1 MKKKLTIVLALLI
14 LFILVIL
21 AFIGF
26 FYYQTIDTNHKNI
39 TRLAQN
45 RLEYA
50 SQRLLMGQRS
60 IEDNAGTLLVDSDVR
75 ELRTDE
81 KPIDDYSYLLQLNRI
96 SAKLKERLINSSD
109 MADISLY
116 WPQKDILISTESSP
130 NLKNEMK
137 QAPPIKGWRNT
148 NRGLYFLMSYTFG
161 NTEEETIVAIK
172 ASDSLL
178 LEAQEALA
186 SNSDE
191 AALLLPDG
199 QVWGGSRELQ
209 NLIQKNH
216 NVFQKSIS
224 NSPFHIKQSLKYFIT
239 LKVSDSQIQLIST
252 LPTKQFDDTY
262 THNTLISLTAVL
274 FVLGFG
280 FILIFLYHRNVLAEI
295 SLLTTKLKLVEK
307 GDYDTRIE
315 HLHQNEFDYLF
326 KQFNLM
332 TSSIQRL
339 FRTLVKEMQQRDLA
353 EERQFQSQIQPHFLY
368 NSLFYIVS
376 VADQP
381 QDVKKMTRHLAEYYR
396 YLSKAKDR
404 VCIQDEVEF
413 ARHYLSIQAL
423 RKDFQFQISLEEH
436 VGQELI
442 LPLLI
447 QPIIENAIEHGI
459 EAKDGAHQ
467 INLSVKRKNSGIH
480 ISVSDDGPGM
490 LLDDLET
497 LYHVINQPH
506 HQGDSI
512 GLWNVNQRLKNAY
525 GKEAG
530 LHLKINDLGGL
541 TIHFTI
547 NKESGG
553 TYREMLDC

>member
-1 MKKKLTIVLALLI
+1 
-14 LFILVIL
+14 
-21 AFIGF
+21 
-26 FYYQTIDTNHKNI
+26 
-39 TRLAQN
+39 
-45 RLEYA
+45 
-50 SQRLLMGQRS
+50 
-60 IEDNAGTLLVDSDVR
+60 
-75 ELRTDE
+75 
-81 KPIDDYSYLLQLNRI
+81 
-96 SAKLKERLINSSD
+96 
-109 MADISLY
+109 
-116 WPQKDILISTESSP
+116 
-130 NLKNEMK
+130 
-137 QAPPIKGWRNT
+137 
-148 NRGLYFLMSYTFG
+148 
-161 NTEEETIVAIK
+161 
-172 ASDSLL
+172 
-178 LEAQEALA
+178 
-186 SNSDE
+186 
-191 AALLLPDG
+191 
-199 QVWGGSRELQ
+199 
-209 NLIQKNH
+209 
-216 NVFQKSIS
+216 
-224 NSPFHIKQSLKYFIT
+224 
-239 LKVSDSQIQLIST
+239 
-252 LPTKQFDDTY
+252 
-262 THNTLISLTAVL
+262 
-274 FVLGFG
+274 
-280 FILIFLYHRNVLAEI
+280 
-295 SLLTTKLKLVEK
+295 
-307 GDYDTRIE
+307 
-315 HLHQNEFDYLF
+315 
-326 KQFNLM
+326 M

-381 QDVKKMTRHLAEYYR
+381 QDVRKMTRHLAEYYR

-423 RKDFQFQISLEEH
+423 RKDFQFQISLEDH

-467 INLSVKRKNSGIH
+467 INLSVKRENSGIH

-497 LYHVINQPH
+497 LYHFINQPH
-506 HQGDSI
+506 HQGGSI

>member
-1 MKKKLTIVLALLI
+1 
-14 LFILVIL
+14 
-21 AFIGF
+21 
-26 FYYQTIDTNHKNI
+26 
-39 TRLAQN
+39 
-45 RLEYA
+45 
-50 SQRLLMGQRS
+50 
-60 IEDNAGTLLVDSDVR
+60 
-75 ELRTDE
+75 
-81 KPIDDYSYLLQLNRI
+81 
-96 SAKLKERLINSSD
+96 
-109 MADISLY
+109 
-116 WPQKDILISTESSP
+116 
-130 NLKNEMK
+130 MK

-216 NVFQKSIS
+216 SVFQKSIS

-381 QDVKKMTRHLAEYYR
+381 QDVRKMTRHLAEYYR

-423 RKDFQFQISLEEH
+423 RKDFQFQISLEDH

-467 INLSVKRKNSGIH
+467 INLSVKRENSGIH
-480 ISVSDDGPGM
+480 ISVSDDGSGM

>member
-1 MKKKLTIVLALLI
+1 
-14 LFILVIL
+14 
-21 AFIGF
+21 
-26 FYYQTIDTNHKNI
+26 
-39 TRLAQN
+39 
-45 RLEYA
+45 
-50 SQRLLMGQRS
+50 
-60 IEDNAGTLLVDSDVR
+60 
-75 ELRTDE
+75 
-81 KPIDDYSYLLQLNRI
+81 
-96 SAKLKERLINSSD
+96 
-109 MADISLY
+109 
-116 WPQKDILISTESSP
+116 
-130 NLKNEMK
+130 
-137 QAPPIKGWRNT
+137 
-148 NRGLYFLMSYTFG
+148 
-161 NTEEETIVAIK
+161 
-172 ASDSLL
+172 
-178 LEAQEALA
+178 
-186 SNSDE
+186 
-191 AALLLPDG
+191 
-199 QVWGGSRELQ
+199 
-209 NLIQKNH
+209 
-216 NVFQKSIS
+216 
-224 NSPFHIKQSLKYFIT
+224 
-239 LKVSDSQIQLIST
+239 
-252 LPTKQFDDTY
+252 
-262 THNTLISLTAVL
+262 
-274 FVLGFG
+274 
-280 FILIFLYHRNVLAEI
+280 
-295 SLLTTKLKLVEK
+295 
-307 GDYDTRIE
+307 
-315 HLHQNEFDYLF
+315 
-326 KQFNLM
+326 M

-381 QDVKKMTRHLAEYYR
+381 QDVRKMTRHLAEYYR

-423 RKDFQFQISLEEH
+423 RKDFQFQISLEDH

-467 INLSVKRKNSGIH
+467 INLSVKRENSGIH

-497 LYHVINQPH
+497 LYHFINQPH
-506 HQGDSI
+506 HQGGSI

-553 TYREMLDC
+553 TYRSCFLYQLKRSPLSNRKRRISQSTLNRHSYARGQRFGLGTTNRSTNKSCDYIRILRLYICPTSYSLWSCRLFTKTSISRGT